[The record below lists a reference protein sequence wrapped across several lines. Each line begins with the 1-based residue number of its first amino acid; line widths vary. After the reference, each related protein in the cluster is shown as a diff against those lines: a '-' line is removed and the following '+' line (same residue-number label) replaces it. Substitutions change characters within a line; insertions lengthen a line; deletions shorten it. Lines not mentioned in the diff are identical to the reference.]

1 MSAALL
7 FVVEDDDRSRK
18 VTVKEL
24 EIQGFAVLGFEGAE
38 EALVELRRT
47 RPDLVL
53 SDVKLHGL
61 DGIQLCRQIRADPN
75 LAGIPVILLS
85 GTRIE
90 TEDQIEG
97 MERGADDYLLKPV
110 PAALLV
116 ARVRA
121 VLRRYAAPQALAG
134 VLRTEKLELDVKGR
148 TVTLAGKPIELTRK
162 EFDLL
167 TILLERRGEVL
178 RHQTLLDT
186 VWGIDPGSGVT
197 TETIKTHIS
206 TLRTKLGKVLG
217 AKIDSVRGVGY
228 RFEATRPSKT

>member
-1 MSAALL
+1 MSEGVILL
-7 FVVEDDDRSRK
+7 VEDDDRSRK
-18 VTVKEL
+18 VTAKQL
-24 EIQGFAVLGFEGAE
+24 EVEGFTVLGFEGAE

-61 DGIQLCRQIRADPN
+61 DGIQLCRQIRADPK
-75 LAGIPVILLS
+75 LAGVPVVLLS
-85 GTRIE
+85 GSRIE

-110 PAALLV
+110 VGRLLV

-121 VLRRYAAPQALAG
+121 VLRRYAAPGALKALLKAEG
-134 VLRTEKLELDVKGR
+134 LELDVKAR
-148 TVTLAGKPIELTRK
+148 TVTVAGKQVDLTRK

-178 RHQTLLDT
+178 RHQTLLDA
-186 VWGIDPGSGVT
+186 VWGIDTDSGVT
-197 TETIKTHIS
+197 TETIKTHVS
-206 TLRTKLGKVLG
+206 TLRAKLGPKQG
-217 AKIDSVRGVGY
+217 ARIASVRGVGY
-228 RFEATRPSKT
+228 RYAPARS